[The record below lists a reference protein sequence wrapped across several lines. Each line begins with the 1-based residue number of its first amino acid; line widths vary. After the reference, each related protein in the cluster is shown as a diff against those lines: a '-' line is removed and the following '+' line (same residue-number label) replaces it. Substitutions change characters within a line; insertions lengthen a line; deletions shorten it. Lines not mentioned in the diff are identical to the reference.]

1 MKQILILLFFFPA
14 FQAYCQK
21 KVSVNKGVFLENI
34 SWTTAKELLTTDVL
48 VVIPLGAGAKEHGPH
63 LPLSSDYIQADRTAK
78 LLAVE
83 RNVIITPVVNYGLY
97 PAFLKYP
104 GSTSMDFTTA
114 TEMILGIVKSLSS
127 YGPKRFYVIN
137 VGVSTTPTLATA
149 SKILAEEGILL
160 YYSQY
165 DRPNF
170 AKAEDTVKTQAFGGH
185 ANELETSNILYL
197 RPDLVDM
204 SKAVNDSSAKGKQG
218 MILSP
223 VEMEGTAFSP
233 TGIVGYAALATKE
246 KGKISMKAFTKEII
260 KEIDSITTC
269 LLPQVK
275 NRTDEY
281 KQYEGEYAS
290 QGRKNIIIQV
300 KENHLQYKL
309 ADAPFFAPFFLYR
322 NSADYFS
329 AQTLAVL
336 FVKNEEGQVVK
347 AWCQSRGE
355 SFWMAKNK

>member
-1 MKQILILLFFFPA
+1 
-14 FQAYCQK
+14 
-21 KVSVNKGVFLENI
+21 
-34 SWTTAKELLTTDVL
+34 
-48 VVIPLGAGAKEHGPH
+48 
-63 LPLSSDYIQADRTAK
+63 
-78 LLAVE
+78 
-83 RNVIITPVVNYGLY
+83 
-97 PAFLKYP
+97 
-104 GSTSMDFTTA
+104 
-114 TEMILGIVKSLSS
+114 
-127 YGPKRFYVIN
+127 
-137 VGVSTTPTLATA
+137 
-149 SKILAEEGILL
+149 
-160 YYSQY
+160 
-165 DRPNF
+165 
-170 AKAEDTVKTQAFGGH
+170 
-185 ANELETSNILYL
+185 
-197 RPDLVDM
+197 
-204 SKAVNDSSAKGKQG
+204 
-218 MILSP
+218 
-223 VEMEGTAFSP
+223 
-233 TGIVGYAALATKE
+233 
-246 KGKISMKAFTKEII
+246 
-260 KEIDSITTC
+260 SITTC